1 LYSVST
7 GNFCP
12 TLLQLIVHNRK
23 TSATLPSN
31 TASISRI
38 MFIRY
43 LNLAIIAFTAL
54 SQSAAESANSIDMA
68 RQLTGDF
75 DWDIQPEDGFPVIV
89 LGDAN

>member
-1 LYSVST
+1 
-7 GNFCP
+7 
-12 TLLQLIVHNRK
+12 
-23 TSATLPSN
+23 
-31 TASISRI
+31 

-75 DWDIQPEDGFPVIV
+75 DWDIQPEDGFPIIV